1 MVRFGRLTRSVRY
14 NDNDNNL
21 EKDFDL
27 ESNPS
32 LSKDLESVFDS
43 ERSKDFDVESNTSL
57 SRSMPDRKIPIQ
69 ISRGSSLRDDRRS
82 STSDQRYYPNSF
94 NQRQKR
100 LLPPLSQ
107 SKDNDERYYPNSCF
121 FGPERNTKS
130 KDQPPPSNKVSP
142 TSPESNIESNEQ
154 PQPSQQVSPT
164 SSDCTP
170 KSNEQPL
177 PSQNVSPTSP
187 ERNTKSKE
195 QPPPSQQVSPMS
207 NNQCDTSDEVSP
219 CTYEDESSIE
229 DSTKSED
236 SDDHSSLSMSN
247 YDQLT
252 IAYAKHQMMVALM
265 EEFYTNFDPQ
275 WQNNVRSHVAPSSRS
290 SRSYADSSKSQNSSR
305 QDSNGKRAMRDRE
318 PSPDDNANNGKKRR
332 GNPTDARGDEPDPQ
346 FACPFRKYDP
356 RKYCSNL
363 DTGTKYRSCIGP
375 GFSTISKLK

>member
-14 NDNDNNL
+14 NDNENDL

-27 ESNPS
+27 ESNTS
-32 LSKDLESVFDS
+32 LSKDLESSFDS
-43 ERSKDFDVESNTSL
+43 ERSKDFDVESNAAL
-57 SRSMPDRKIPIQ
+57 SRSMLDRKIPIR
-69 ISRGSSLRDDRRS
+69 ITHGSSLRDDRRS
-82 STSDQRYYPNSF
+82 ST
-94 NQRQKR
+94 
-100 LLPPLSQ
+100 
-107 SKDNDERYYPNSCF
+107 
-121 FGPERNTKS
+121 S

-154 PQPSQQVSPT
+154 PQPSHQVSPK

-187 ERNTKSKE
+187 ERNTNSKE

-207 NNQCDTSDEVSP
+207 NDQCDTSDEVSP

-229 DSTKSED
+229 NSTKSED
-236 SDDHSSLSMSN
+236 SDDHSSLSMSS

-275 WQNNVRSHVAPSSRS
+275 WQTNVRTHVASSSRS
-290 SRSYADSSKSQNSSR
+290 SRSYAESSKSQNSSM

-332 GNPTDARGDEPDPQ
+332 RIPTDAKGDEPDPQ

>member
-14 NDNDNNL
+14 NDNDNDL
-21 EKDFDL
+21 ETELGTSLSKDFDL
-27 ESNPS
+27 ESKNS
-32 LSKDLESVFDS
+32 LSKELESVLDTG
-43 ERSKDFDVESNTSL
+43 RSKDFDLESNTSL
-57 SRSMPDRKIPIQ
+57 SRSMLNRKIPIQ
-69 ISRGSSLRDDRRS
+69 ISHGSSLRDDRRF
-82 STSDQRYYPNSF
+82 STPVQRYYPNSP
-94 NQRQKR
+94 K
-100 LLPPLSQ
+100 
-107 SKDNDERYYPNSCF
+107 
-121 FGPERNTKS
+121 
-130 KDQPPPSNKVSP
+130 
-142 TSPESNIESNEQ
+142 SNIESNEQ
-154 PQPSQQVSPT
+154 PLPSPQVSPT
-164 SSDCTP
+164 SPD
-170 KSNEQPL
+170 
-177 PSQNVSPTSP
+177 
-187 ERNTKSKE
+187 RNTKSKE

-207 NNQCDTSDEVSP
+207 NHQCDTSDEVSP

-236 SDDHSSLSMSN
+236 SDDHSSLSISN

-275 WQNNVRSHVAPSSRS
+275 WQTNVRSHVAPSSRS
-290 SRSYADSSKSQNSSR
+290 SRSCANSSKPQNSSR

-332 GNPTDARGDEPDPQ
+332 ENPTDARGDEPDPQ
-346 FACPFRKYDP
+346 FACPFRKHDP